1 MTPEIHQDT
10 IIVIGDLITK
20 AFADKSVMP
29 ASFHNEFLVYED
41 GKHKFDKI
49 VSMTAHNNSVEEN
62 VFINGFLIPPSTTFE
77 LVKPDFTHCEI
88 ELDIKFVVVPFMGMT
103 YIRKT
108 ERKLI
113 LTYKKI
119 K

>member
-1 MTPEIHQDT
+1 MSAEVHQDT
-10 IIVIGDLITK
+10 IVVIGDLITK

-29 ASFHNEFLVYED
+29 ASFYNEFLVYED

-62 VFINGFLIPPSTTFE
+62 VFINGFIVPPSTTFE

-88 ELDIKFVVVPFMGMT
+88 ELDIKFIETPNPLNQN
-103 YIRKT
+103 RKT
-108 ERKLI
+108 EKKLV

>member
-1 MTPEIHQDT
+1 
-10 IIVIGDLITK
+10 
-20 AFADKSVMP
+20 
-29 ASFHNEFLVYED
+29 
-41 GKHKFDKI
+41 
-49 VSMTAHNNSVEEN
+49 MTAHNNSVEEN

-88 ELDIKFVVVPFMGMT
+88 ELDINFSTVDNGGPLL
-103 YIRKT
+103 KT
-108 ERKLI
+108 EKKLV